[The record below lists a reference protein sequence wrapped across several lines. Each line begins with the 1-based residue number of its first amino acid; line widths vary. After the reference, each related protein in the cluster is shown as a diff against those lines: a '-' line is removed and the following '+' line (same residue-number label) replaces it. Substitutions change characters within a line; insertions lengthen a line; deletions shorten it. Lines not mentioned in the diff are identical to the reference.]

1 MTPLNLEDSLVSFV
15 QDKSA
20 DTLLKSSLRDEA
32 GKAILAPPLCTTG
45 FIPSFLTGE
54 PDSQVVP
61 HIVVQFSTADY
72 TFQTASYSVELLI
85 STLDD
90 ELDHQ
95 GYRDGLNLAEK
106 LKTALF
112 TERILGRTWRLVMP
126 FNFRVI
132 HVEQNATRA
141 IEHPIYRVV
150 MLTSWEVAAPGSRF
164 DAILTGA
171 GADQV

>member
-1 MTPLNLEDSLVSFV
+1 MTTPLNLEDSLVGFV
-15 QDKSA
+15 QARTA
-20 DTLLKSSLRDEA
+20 DVLLKSSLRDDT
-32 GKAILAPPLCTTG
+32 GQIVYAPPLVTPG

-61 HIVVQFSTADY
+61 HIVIQFQGDDT
-72 TFQTASYSVELLI
+72 TFQKTSFTVELLI

-90 ELDHQ
+90 VLDHQ
-95 GYRDGLNLAEK
+95 GYRDGLNLATK

-112 TERILGRTWRLVMP
+112 EERILGATWRLVMP
-126 FNFRVI
+126 FNFHVI

-150 MLTSWEVAAPGSRF
+150 MLTTWENASPTSRF
-164 DAILTGA
+164 DSVLQGK
-171 GADQV
+171 

>member
-1 MTPLNLEDSLVSFV
+1 MTPLNLEDSLVAFV

-32 GKAILAPPLCTTG
+32 GEPILAPPLCTTG
-45 FIPSFLTGE
+45 FIPSYLTGE
-54 PDSQVVP
+54 TDSQVVP
-61 HIVVQFSTADY
+61 HIVVQFQAADY
-72 TFQTASYSVELLI
+72 TFQVASYTVELLI

-90 ELDHQ
+90 KLDHQ
-95 GYRDGLNLAEK
+95 GYRDGVNLAEK

-126 FNFRVI
+126 FNYRVI

-150 MLTSWEVAAPGSRF
+150 MLATFENAAPTSRF
-164 DAILTGA
+164 DAILMDA
-171 GADQV
+171 GADRV